1 MSSECETADTGGKG
15 RSLAKST
22 LSHRSAHTKK
32 DHVKTQAQRH
42 VYYPRSSDIITCH
55 HISSHCTHSYPFMTN
70 YIDLLYFFCLSE
82 NSVPSNPLVN
92 HHVHSFSRFNGIQ
105 WPHFWTRPLSAVA
118 FSPVAFGGLT
128 ASAVIFGSCRHAKG
142 GRQWRA
148 EATGGRFKDQ
158 RMDISWDFMGF
169 E

>member
-22 LSHRSAHTKK
+22 SSHRSAHTKK

-70 YIDLLYFFCLSE
+70 YIDLLYFFFVCLKI
-82 NSVPSNPLVN
+82 VYPQTHWLIIM
-92 HHVHSFSRFNGIQ
+92 FI
-105 WPHFWTRPLSAVA
+105 HFPASMAPFLDTPTFCRCLQPR
-118 FSPVAFGGLT
+118 GLRRLDGQRRDFRILP
-128 ASAVIFGSCRHAKG
+128 ACD
-142 GRQWRA
+142 GRSTMAR
-148 EATGGRFKDQ
+148 
-158 RMDISWDFMGF
+158 
-169 E
+169 